1 MPDRVGADCSDTS
14 ARSVHA
20 LLPAEHAR
28 VRMCVLARMHVCV
41 RQEAESDVDEEAD
54 GAAPTSTSVGA
65 ASGVTSKIYKKKNR
79 K

>member
-1 MPDRVGADCSDTS
+1 
-14 ARSVHA
+14 
-20 LLPAEHAR
+20 
-28 VRMCVLARMHVCV
+28 MHVCV

-54 GAAPTSTSVGA
+54 GAAPTSTSVGT